1 MSCVLTVTSFQN
13 LECTAWWLTVYKVT
27 QNSTSSYR
35 MTTTAFPTSRMH
47 LLVKFRCYD
56 YKNLDFMTKK
66 KFTLF
71 LSSIVK
77 KYCFWFFL
85 ILFFWFWLSPSVFT
99 LIVSFLRFIFLFKEN
114 NLQYLKEI
122 KVWIIA
128 FNIKA
133 ALKISRISNT
143 RSPPWITVKFYV
155 MFLLVSVSQT
165 MCWIS
170 SVLIVNQW

>member
-1 MSCVLTVTSFQN
+1 MLIKEQIKWLKEYFIFSVTNFMESKPTKYTFITQEQHTFNTFLALKPMSCVLTVTSFQN

-71 LSSIVK
+71 LTSIVK
-77 KYCFWFFL
+77 KYCFSL
-85 ILFFWFWLSPSVFT
+85 IFSHFV
-99 LIVSFLRFIFLFKEN
+99 
-114 NLQYLKEI
+114 
-122 KVWIIA
+122 
-128 FNIKA
+128 
-133 ALKISRISNT
+133 
-143 RSPPWITVKFYV
+143 
-155 MFLLVSVSQT
+155 LLVLAISVSIYID
-165 MCWIS
+165 CIFFKIYFS
-170 SVLIVNQW
+170 F